1 MFLLLEAERI
11 ILYYKIIKGTI
22 LAGKSTGFPRW
33 FRWTHH
39 DEGKT
44 HCEVCLKLDGCYFS
58 EDKHPRCPHH
68 LFCHCTLDPIDDTI
82 VLMDAVAKSD
92 YRKFD
97 PYLFNTP
104 GTYTHNKEKLFFAW
118 GYTVEDAVWLQAEI
132 ERQGLEKYLAGD
144 YQLGKLNHNG
154 QHISIRV
161 TITRRD
167 TGTAVSFETGWIV
180 HPRGWIQLATPY
192 GGK

>member
-11 ILYYKIIKGTI
+11 LLYYKTRKGTI
-22 LAGKSTGFPRW
+22 LAGESTGSPQW
-33 FRWTHH
+33 IQWIHH

-44 HCEVCLKLDGCYFS
+44 HCEICLKLDGCYFT
-58 EDKHPRCPHH
+58 EDRHPPCPHH
-68 LFCHCTLDPIDDTI
+68 PFCHCTLEPIDDAI
-82 VLMDAVAKSD
+82 VRMNAVAKSD
-92 YRKFD
+92 YRKYD

-104 GTYTHNKEKLFFAW
+104 GTYTHNKEKLFAQW
-118 GYTVEDAVWLQAEI
+118 GYTVEDAAWLQAEI

-144 YQLGKLNHNG
+144 YQLGVLNDQG

-161 TITRRD
+161 TIIRRD
-167 TGTAVSFETGWIV
+167 TGNVVSFETGWMAR
-180 HPRGWIQLATPY
+180 PNGRIQLATPY